1 MSLLSRKAG
10 LQPVAKKKKTVEELE
25 KENEL
30 LREQLLKKTV
40 EAEYLKKLYALTH
53 GEEKKKK
60 NN

>member
-1 MSLLSRKAG
+1 MT
-10 LQPVAKKKKTVEELE
+10 KKKKTVEELE

-53 GEEKKKK
+53 KEEKKTK
-60 NN
+60 ND

>member
-1 MSLLSRKAG
+1 MVLLNGKEG

-53 GEEKKKK
+53 KEEKKTK
-60 NN
+60 ND

>member
-1 MSLLSRKAG
+1 M
-10 LQPVAKKKKTVEELE
+10 AKKKKTVEELE

-53 GEEKKKK
+53 GEENKKK
-60 NN
+60 NNWPRQWLS